1 MKCRNNTE
9 KKQRMVKRNKGKL
22 IIYGE
27 NGVCKIAY
35 FALKGFTTL
44 IEDKLNKNQ
53 WSSKHEFVKNI

>member
-1 MKCRNNTE
+1 
-9 KKQRMVKRNKGKL
+9 MVKRNKGKL

-53 WSSKHEFVKNI
+53 